1 MEVEVAF
8 VLVVLFIERTW
19 RLARCLYICC
29 CCCVV
34 IVGAYVFVVAVV
46 VVVVVDIIVLTNFLL
61 ECTIRTWRL
70 GQLGTNSSFLW
81 LPGLVLQSK
90 YDQNSTW
97 GTLRLQNHLL
107 QLGFLFT
114 FLWSRDNSI

>member
-1 MEVEVAF
+1 M
-8 VLVVLFIERTW
+8 VV
-19 RLARCLYICC
+19 
-29 CCCVV
+29 
-34 IVGAYVFVVAVV
+34 VFVAVV
-46 VVVVVDIIVLTNFLL
+46 VVIVVVFVAVAFTIVVFAVAIAVVVVIVVDIVVLTNFLL